1 MTWGKKVMAKILI
14 VDDDP
19 FIRQLIKL
27 ALRGEEMQ
35 LLDSSN
41 GVEAL
46 EMLERTRVDLMI
58 LDIMMPQMDGW
69 ELCREVRTRYPDL
82 PLLMVTAKSEQAHK
96 VKGFQL
102 GTDDYVVKPFD
113 PLELAMRVK
122 ALMKR
127 YKINVSQTVQIG
139 DVELNRSNL
148 EVVQGGQ
155 RQTLPLKEF
164 ELLFKL
170 AGHPNQVFTRNQL
183 VDQIWG
189 MDYEGEERTVDVH
202 IKRLRERFPEETSS
216 FAIVTVRG
224 LGYKLELRA

>member
-1 MTWGKKVMAKILI
+1 MTKILI

-69 ELCREVRTRYPDL
+69 ELCREVRARYPDL

>member
-1 MTWGKKVMAKILI
+1 MTKVLI

-27 ALRGEEMQ
+27 ALRNDEMQ

-41 GVEAL
+41 GLEAL
-46 EMLERTRVDLMI
+46 ELLDRTRVDLVI
-58 LDIMMPQMDGW
+58 LDIMMPLMDGW
-69 ELCREVRTRYPDL
+69 ELCKEVRSRYPDL
-82 PLLMVTAKSEQAHK
+82 PLLMVTAKSEPAHK

-113 PLELAMRVK
+113 PMELAMRVK

-127 YKINVSQTVQIG
+127 YRINTSQVMLIG
-139 DVELNRSNL
+139 DTELNRKNL
-148 EVVQGGQ
+148 EVSRHGN

-164 ELLFKL
+164 ELLFTL
-170 AGHPNQVFTRNQL
+170 AGHPNQVFTRHQL

-202 IKRLRERFPEETSS
+202 IKRLRERFAEDASDFS
-216 FAIVTVRG
+216 IITVRG
-224 LGYKLELRA
+224 LGYKLELKV

>member
-1 MTWGKKVMAKILI
+1 MAKILI